1 MRGEQ
6 KMENIRKENQEKM
19 RREES
24 TKREFM
30 ILNETIMVNEVK
42 TKIMEKIQQMQ
53 EDIKMTKVKIERNNL
68 EIEKFESEV
77 VDLKMRKL
85 IYRFKLK
92 EMYVGLMRFPEELL

>member
-1 MRGEQ
+1 
-6 KMENIRKENQEKM
+6 
-19 RREES
+19 
-24 TKREFM
+24 
-30 ILNETIMVNEVK
+30 
-42 TKIMEKIQQMQ
+42 
-53 EDIKMTKVKIERNNL
+53 MTKVKIERNNL

>member
-1 MRGEQ
+1 MIKQ
-6 KMENIRKENQEKM
+6 DNQEKM
-19 RREES
+19 MMEEA

-30 ILNETIMVNEVK
+30 ILNETIMINEIK

-53 EDIKMTKVKIERNNL
+53 EDIKLTKVKIERNNL
-68 EIEKFESEV
+68 EIERLEAEI

-92 EMYVGLMRFPEELL
+92 EMYVDLMRTPEELL

>member
-1 MRGEQ
+1 
-6 KMENIRKENQEKM
+6 MEEA
-19 RREES
+19 

-30 ILNETIMVNEVK
+30 ILNETIMINEIK

-53 EDIKMTKVKIERNNL
+53 EDIKLTKVKIERNNL
-68 EIEKFESEV
+68 EIERLEAEI

-92 EMYVGLMRFPEELL
+92 EMYVDLMRTPEELL